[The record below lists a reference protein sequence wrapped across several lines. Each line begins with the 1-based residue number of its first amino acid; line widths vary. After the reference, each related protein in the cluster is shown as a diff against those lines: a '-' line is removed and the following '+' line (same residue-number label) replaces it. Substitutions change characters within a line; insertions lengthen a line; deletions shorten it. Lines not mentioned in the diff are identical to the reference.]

1 MANCLI
7 CCYMQR
13 LEHKV
18 ASGVAWSFSE
28 KLLSM
33 VVQMVV
39 SIIVARQLA
48 PADFG
53 VMAIMTFFTSVALA
67 IVDSGFSQTLIRKA
81 YPTDEDYRSVLGF
94 NVVVSV
100 VLYALFVAA
109 AYPLAELYS
118 APVIRDIAP
127 VLFLV
132 LPINSLCVVQ
142 TVMFTREFRFALL
155 SKIVFVASLVSGVVA
170 VVMAVAGCGIWSL
183 VAQRL
188 LMMGIKA
195 VAFWSIRRWHTTAR
209 FSFAALRAMAPFSL
223 RLLTTDL
230 IASIYNN
237 VAQLFI
243 GKMHSTGMLGYY
255 SQAQKLKDLP
265 VTSTVQ
271 AVQGVTYP
279 ALSKLEGDDAKFSA
293 GYIRILQLLSFVLFP
308 VMLGL
313 VAIAPDMFM
322 LLLGQ
327 KWMPTVPYFEI
338 LALSGMAYPLAV
350 VSYNIL
356 KVRSD
361 GRVIVRLEVVKRV
374 IMTAVLCYTIPRGV
388 ESVAW
393 GMTAMAF
400 VEFFINTVA
409 ALRYLSI
416 GAVRL
421 LATLLPQLAL
431 AVVMFGALDLLEP
444 YAASLSLG
452 LRLVAEIVAG
462 VIVYAAGAFIF
473 RLRALRELQSLL
485 RGYIAK

>member
-1 MANCLI
+1 
-7 CCYMQR
+7 MQK
-13 LEHKV
+13 LERKV
-18 ASGVAWSFSE
+18 ASGVVWSFSE

-39 SIIVARQLA
+39 SIVVARQLA
-48 PADFG
+48 PSDFG

-81 YPTDEDYRSVLGF
+81 DPTEEDYRSVLSF

-100 VLYALFVAA
+100 VLYGLFVAA

-118 APVIRDIAP
+118 TPVIRDIAP
-127 VLFLV
+127 VLFIV

-155 SKIVFVASLVSGVVA
+155 SKIVFAASLISGVVA
-170 VVMAVAGCGIWSL
+170 VVMALAGCGIWSL

-195 VAFWSIRRWHTTAR
+195 AAFWWIRRWRTEAR
-209 FSFAALRAMAPFSL
+209 FSFAALRAMAPFSF
-223 RLLTTDL
+223 RLLATDL

-243 GKMHSTGMLGYY
+243 GKMHSTTALGYY

-279 ALSKLEGDDAKFSA
+279 ALAKLATDDQQFAD
-293 GYIRILQLLSFVLFP
+293 GYLRIVQLLSFVIFP
-308 VMLGL
+308 VMLGF

-322 LLLGQ
+322 LLLGE

-338 LALSGMAYPLAV
+338 LALSGLFYPLSV
-350 VSYNIL
+350 VSYNVL
-356 KVRSD
+356 KSRSD
-361 GRVIVRLEVVKRV
+361 GKVIVRLEVIKRI

-400 VEFFINTVA
+400 VDFVINTAA
-409 ALRYLSI
+409 ALCYLSLSSF
-416 GAVRL
+416 RL
-421 LATLLPQLAL
+421 LASILPQLLL
-431 AVVMFGALDLLEP
+431 AAVMFVCLYLFEP
-444 YAASLSLG
+444 YIASLSLG
-452 LRLVAEIVAG
+452 LRLFVEITVG
-462 VIVYAAGAFIF
+462 IVIYAAGALIC
-473 RLRALRELQSLL
+473 RLQALYELIQLL
-485 RGYIAK
+485 RGYMAK